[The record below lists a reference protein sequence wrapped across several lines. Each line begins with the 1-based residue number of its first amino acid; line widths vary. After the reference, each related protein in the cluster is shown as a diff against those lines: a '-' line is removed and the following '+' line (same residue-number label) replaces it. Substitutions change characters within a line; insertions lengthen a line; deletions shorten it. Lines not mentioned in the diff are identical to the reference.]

1 MSKPPRK
8 VITSWYDKLFVCG
21 FCHGCGLDLKGKKF
35 LLAVNRR
42 LDCDYVAVNLYQT
55 DSNSQSRKKNIA
67 LVKKEKRLCSGRGGI
82 LLGSRLGT

>member
-21 FCHGCGLDLKGKKF
+21 VCHGCGLDLKGKKF

-55 DSNSQSRKKNIA
+55 A
-67 LVKKEKRLCSGRGGI
+67 LKVERNTLLKSKEKRLCSGRGGI

>member
-35 LLAVNRR
+35 LFAVNRR
-42 LDCDYVAVNLYQT
+42 LDCDYVAVKLYQT

-67 LVKKEKRLCSGRGGI
+67 
-82 LLGSRLGT
+82 